1 MREDPP
7 SAEVTPE
14 QPPLSRER
22 ELPLEFRG
30 RAREYFRVWA
40 VNLCLTLLTL
50 GVFSAWAK
58 VRKKRYFYAHTVLDG
73 TPFQYLARPLPILRG
88 RIIATMLFLFYYAA
102 VHFFPA
108 LIPYVLIAVVVLAPW
123 VVVRS
128 LAFNARYSA
137 FRNMTFGFH
146 GRTVDAI
153 KVLYVFGLIPFL
165 VLGGLFAWRHHYILA
180 GIVYLA
186 FVVYLPW
193 WLAALRRFIVNY
205 TEFGGQRAELSLRG
219 AQYFVMY
226 LLAGLIIIA
235 AAMAGGVAAGGM
247 AVAKIHSSNTF
258 LLVLIP
264 VYAGYVL
271 AYAFTRS
278 RTINL
283 VWNQTELGPLRFES
297 TLGAWGL
304 AGLYVSNAL
313 GILVSAG
320 LLIPWAVMRTLKY
333 RADHM
338 RVFLHGPLDE
348 FSGTHTGTVQA
359 TGAEV
364 GEFFDLDLSL

>member
-1 MREDPP
+1 MREELP
-7 SAEVTPE
+7 STEVAPE
-14 QPPLSRER
+14 EPPLSRER

-40 VNLCLTLLTL
+40 VNLCLTLLSL
-50 GVFSAWAK
+50 GIFSAWAK
-58 VRKKRYFYAHTVLDG
+58 VRRKRYFYTHTVLDG

-88 RIIATMLFLFYYAA
+88 RIIATALFLFYYAA
-102 VHFFPA
+102 THFFPA
-108 LIPYVLIAVVVLAPW
+108 LLPYVLVVAILLAPW

-137 FRNMTFGFH
+137 FRNITFGFH
-146 GRTVDAI
+146 ARAWDAL
-153 KVLYVFGLIPFL
+153 KVLYAFGLIPLL
-165 VLGGLFAWRHHYILA
+165 VTGTIFAWWHNRALA
-180 GIVYLA
+180 GLAWLA
-186 FVVYLPW
+186 FAVYFPW
-193 WLAALRRFIVNY
+193 WLAALRRFVVNY
-205 TEFGGQRAELSLRG
+205 SEYGDQRGVLTLRG
-219 AQYFVMY
+219 MQYFTMY
-226 LLAGLIIIA
+226 LLAGLIMFA
-235 AAMAGGVAAGGM
+235 AGMAGAAAAGGM
-247 AVAKIHSSNTF
+247 AIAKIHSSGAIM
-258 LLVLIP
+258 LVFIP
-264 VYAGYVL
+264 IYAGYIL

-297 TLGAWGL
+297 TLRAWGL

-313 GILVSAG
+313 GILASAG

-338 RVFLHGPLDE
+338 RVFLRGALDE